1 MKKRYFSPQ
10 AKIEYLTC
18 TCGVVEVSGY
28 SDEKSELDNI
38 GKDCF
43 GVF

>member
-18 TCGVVEVSGY
+18 GMIAASGY
-28 SDEKSELDNI
+28 SDEQSEFDNT
-38 GKDCF
+38 GKDSF
-43 GVF
+43 RVF

>member
-18 TCGVVEVSGY
+18 EMVAASGY
-28 SDEKSELDNI
+28 QDKQSEFDNT
-38 GKDCF
+38 GKDSF
-43 GVF
+43 RVF

>member
-18 TCGVVEVSGY
+18 GMVAASGY
-28 SDEKSELDNI
+28 QDEQSEHDNT
-38 GKDCF
+38 GKDSF
-43 GVF
+43 RVF